1 MDFLPIRRAL
11 LSVTHKDGLAEFAT
25 FLHANGVELVS
36 TGGTLKFLENAG
48 LPVTAVSD
56 VTGFPEILGGRVKTL
71 HPHIHGGIL
80 ADKDNPEHLAVLKE
94 KGIKAFDLI
103 CVNLYDFESALAKGL
118 KPREAIEEID
128 IGGPCMLRA
137 ASKNF
142 HSILVLS
149 DPDTYAEATA
159 ELKANERFPAFPA
172 AHGRPYVRQDLAL
185 RRDDR
190 RISHEELE
198 WIGEGRERF
207 WRTAPL
213 FPKPASVV
221 CAPSPSRDF

>member
-1 MDFLPIRRAL
+1 MSVSLDNLELIDVRPIKRAL
-11 LSVTHKDGLAEFAT
+11 ISVYDKTGLEDLARALGEA
-25 FLHANGVELVS
+25 GVEIVS
-36 TGGTLKFLENAG
+36 TGSTAARIAAAG
-48 LPVTAVSD
+48 VAVTPVDD

-159 ELKANERFPAFPA
+159 ELKANDMSVSLPFRQRMA
-172 AHGRPYVRQDLAL
+172 A
-185 RRDDR
+185 
-190 RISHEELE
+190 
-198 WIGEGRERF
+198 
-207 WRTAPL
+207 RTFA
-213 FPKPASVV
+213 KT
-221 CAPSPSRDF
+221 SRYDAMIAEYLTKN

>member
-1 MDFLPIRRAL
+1 MKRRAL
-11 LSVTHKDGLAEFAT
+11 ISVADKSGALELGQTLVGLGWEILSSSGTAKMFRDA
-25 FLHANGVELVS
+25 GV
-36 TGGTLKFLENAG
+36 
-48 LPVTAVSD
+48 PVVEVSD
-56 VTGFPEILGGRVKTL
+56 ITKFPHILGGRVKTL
-71 HPHIHGGIL
+71 HPHIHSGIL

-159 ELKANERFPAFPA
+159 ELKANDMSVSLPFRQRMA
-172 AHGRPYVRQDLAL
+172 A
-185 RRDDR
+185 
-190 RISHEELE
+190 
-198 WIGEGRERF
+198 
-207 WRTAPL
+207 RTFA
-213 FPKPASVV
+213 KT
-221 CAPSPSRDF
+221 SRYDAMIAEYLTKN

>member
-1 MDFLPIRRAL
+1 MRAL
-11 LSVTHKDGLAEFAT
+11 ISVSDKTGVVDFAKN
-25 FLHANGVELVS
+25 LKALGWEVIA
-36 TGGTLKFLENAG
+36 TGGTMKLLRESGVEVLNI
-48 LPVTAVSD
+48 SD

-159 ELKANERFPAFPA
+159 ELKANDMSVSLPFRQRMA
-172 AHGRPYVRQDLAL
+172 A
-185 RRDDR
+185 
-190 RISHEELE
+190 
-198 WIGEGRERF
+198 
-207 WRTAPL
+207 RTFA
-213 FPKPASVV
+213 KT
-221 CAPSPSRDF
+221 SRYDAMIAEYLTKN

>member
-1 MDFLPIRRAL
+1 
-11 LSVTHKDGLAEFAT
+11 
-25 FLHANGVELVS
+25 
-36 TGGTLKFLENAG
+36 
-48 LPVTAVSD
+48 
-56 VTGFPEILGGRVKTL
+56 
-71 HPHIHGGIL
+71 
-80 ADKDNPEHLAVLKE
+80 
-94 KGIKAFDLI
+94 
-103 CVNLYDFESALAKGL
+103 
-118 KPREAIEEID
+118 
-128 IGGPCMLRA
+128 MLRA

-159 ELKANERFPAFPA
+159 ELKANDMSVSLPFPA

>member
-142 HSILVLS
+142 HGG
-149 DPDTYAEATA
+149 TQGQRY
-159 ELKANERFPAFPA
+159 ERFPAFPA